1 MTLTSTLPEGVELLD
16 GTLELVQDQIT
27 GTQTPGAGDDRATW
41 DAASR
46 TITWRIGS
54 GASSATGGSVAEAGE
69 VVLRYRVRIGAVA
82 DGATLTAAQLS
93 DLRSATTSDPYQVAG
108 RGGTLTVSSPDV
120 RMQIAR
126 TGSLVRGA
134 ASSYALTV
142 SNSGAIPTT
151 GTVRVTDVLPAGQ
164 DLDGAPSGTG
174 WTCGVVAR
182 TITCERSDALAVGAS
197 WPAITV
203 PVRTRQDATGA
214 VAHTAAVAA
223 PGDGV
228 SANDSAANSATPT
241 SRSGVSVALAAC
253 PPRSLRATR
262 RP

>member
-1 MTLTSTLPEGVELLD
+1 MRNHLGVDIDMLNADGILANGATSAKATVSSTGEAIFPGVLTMASQLLAPKIRPVTVATDLNGGLVSPGDIIEYVVTAKNIGNDTANGVTLTSTLPEGVELLD

-120 RMQIAR
+120 RMHIAR

-134 ASSYALTV
+134 
-142 SNSGAIPTT
+142 
-151 GTVRVTDVLPAGQ
+151 
-164 DLDGAPSGTG
+164 
-174 WTCGVVAR
+174 
-182 TITCERSDALAVGAS
+182 
-197 WPAITV
+197 
-203 PVRTRQDATGA
+203 
-214 VAHTAAVAA
+214 
-223 PGDGV
+223 
-228 SANDSAANSATPT
+228 
-241 SRSGVSVALAAC
+241 
-253 PPRSLRATR
+253 R
-262 RP
+262 RPTP